1 VRRRAANVVGETID
15 ENTGSSLY
23 SRIGT
28 THMSTLCLRI
38 SAGSTVVMRSSSQR
52 CCRVAWSRNVPNGR

>member
-1 VRRRAANVVGETID
+1 MVRRRAANVVGDTNE

-28 THMSTLCLRI
+28 THRSIWYLRMSDGSTLSIRRASHLCCS
-38 SAGSTVVMRSSSQR
+38 SA
-52 CCRVAWSRNVPNGR
+52 CFF